1 MHRRLRCERWGR
13 LRRLQHPCSNR
24 DDPLFYSCRIS
35 SICDQHTCF
44 VDLEQ
49 IRYHS
54 RPAGLMAGADTVPAI
69 TVEVLVERNVIA
81 PMRIVLKGHVGAKD
95 CPAALLVT
103 QKDICEPPSQL
114 FRHLP

>member
-1 MHRRLRCERWGR
+1 MHRRLRYERWER

-35 SICDQHTCF
+35 SIRDQHTCF

-81 PMRIVLKGHVGAKD
+81 PMCIVLTGHVGAKD
-95 CPAALLVT
+95 RSEERRVGKECR
-103 QKDICEPPSQL
+103 S
-114 FRHLP
+114 RWS